1 MPELGVE
8 VVVVERAGIQHAG
21 VLEAEVQVVEVGA
34 GGFGS
39 RGGMSESR
47 GVEVGIS
54 SRLGLSPQ
62 RSAPVSAAFE
72 AAGALCVPRVMELV
86 VEVPLVM

>member
-8 VVVVERAGIQHAG
+8 VVVVERVGIQRAG
-21 VLEAEVQVVEVGA
+21 VLEAEVQVVWLVVE
-34 GGFGS
+34 GFGS

-54 SRLGLSPQ
+54 SGLGLSP
-62 RSAPVSAAFE
+62 
-72 AAGALCVPRVMELV
+72 
-86 VEVPLVM
+86 

>member
-21 VLEAEVQVVEVGA
+21 VLEAEVQVVWLDV

-47 GVEVGIS
+47 GVGVEIS
-54 SRLGLSPQ
+54 SCLGLSQ
-62 RSAPVSAAFE
+62 
-72 AAGALCVPRVMELV
+72 
-86 VEVPLVM
+86 

>member
-21 VLEAEVQVVEVGA
+21 VLEAEVQVVWLVVE
-34 GGFGS
+34 GFGS

-47 GVEVGIS
+47 GVGVGIS
-54 SRLGLSPQ
+54 SKLGLSP
-62 RSAPVSAAFE
+62 
-72 AAGALCVPRVMELV
+72 
-86 VEVPLVM
+86 